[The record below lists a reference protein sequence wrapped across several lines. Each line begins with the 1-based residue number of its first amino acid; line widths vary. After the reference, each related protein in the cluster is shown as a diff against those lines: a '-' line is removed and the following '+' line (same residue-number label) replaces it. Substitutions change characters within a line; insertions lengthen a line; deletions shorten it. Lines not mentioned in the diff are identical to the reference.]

1 MRADRGEGDAVTFSL
16 GVILLCIAGVALA
29 FSVPPYQQTSP
40 GGDEVRARDGTTC
53 RMGQHPTPVLDI
65 GGTAGNDP
73 SNSATMQ
80 GYGAM
85 QSENAQMGGG
95 VYGRVVIPLD
105 VTGIPRVD
113 CSRLYDLE
121 VERLQIEIEQLKKG
135 AEGGVQ
141 VE

>member
-1 MRADRGEGDAVTFSL
+1 MRSNRNQGYPVSL
-16 GVILLCIAGVALA
+16 ILATILLTMAGTVLAL
-29 FSVPPYQQTSP
+29 SIPPYQQTSP

-53 RMGQHPTPVLDI
+53 RMGQHPTPVLDF
-65 GGTAGNDP
+65 GGSAGNG
-73 SNSATMQ
+73 NQAFMQ
-80 GYGAM
+80 PFGAQQQQGM
-85 QSENAQMGGG
+85 NGE
-95 VYGRVVIPLD
+95 VYGRIVIPLD
-105 VTGIPRVD
+105 ITPISRVD

>member
-1 MRADRGEGDAVTFSL
+1 MRPDRNESHAVSL
-16 GVILLCIAGVALA
+16 ILATILLTMAGTVLAL
-29 FSVPPYQQTSP
+29 SIPPYQQTSP

-65 GGTAGNDP
+65 GGSAGDNNP
-73 SNSATMQ
+73 SGSFMQ
-80 GYGAM
+80 PYGM
-85 QSENAQMGGG
+85 QAQQQGVNGE
-95 VYGRVVIPLD
+95 VYGRIVIPLD
-105 VTGIPRVD
+105 VTGISRVD